1 MSETSPLRVHL
12 QAGDVLF
19 REGDVPTTG
28 FLVERGELEI
38 ATTIHGKA
46 IVLSHLRAGDLLG
59 EMAVFDG
66 EPRSATATA
75 ISDCVLF
82 PIDSTQISERLSK
95 ADPII
100 RALLEGQVKRYRGA
114 IQAIRGVQRGVN
126 IEPGSI
132 AEISAGEKFRLETHL
147 REALAGDGL
156 DVRYQPIMH
165 VASGRIAGY
174 EALVRWNHPDRGPIS
189 PMEFVGL
196 AEESGLI
203 VLLGEYVFDTACRAV
218 QRFIESGAD
227 PKPFIAVNVSARQL
241 EHPGLIER
249 VVARVEAA
257 DVPRGSL
264 KVEITESQALDH
276 GLVSAAI
283 NLCHRHG
290 IAVAL
295 DDFGTGY
302 SHLTQIHR
310 LAFDTLKIDQAF
322 SRSMLSDPRS
332 MGIVEAVVR
341 MAKALDADI
350 VVEGIETE
358 EMLEALRMMGCEYAQ
373 GYLIG
378 RPQTLD
384 ELLARESGAR

>member
-1 MSETSPLRVHL
+1 MSEMGALRVHL
-12 QAGDVLF
+12 LAGEVLFSEGDAPTTAFLIESGDV
-19 REGDVPTTG
+19 DVAISIGGRP
-28 FLVERGELEI
+28 
-38 ATTIHGKA
+38 
-46 IVLSHLRAGDLLG
+46 IVLSHLHAGDLLG

-66 EPRSATATA
+66 APRSATATA

-82 PIDSTQISERLSK
+82 PIDREQITERLSK
-95 ADPII
+95 TDPII

-114 IQAIRGVQRGVN
+114 IQAFRGVQHSESQG
-126 IEPGSI
+126 PSSA
-132 AEISAGEKFRLETHL
+132 AEISSVDKFRLETHL
-147 REALAGDGL
+147 REALASDGL

-165 VASGRIAGY
+165 VATGSIAGY
-174 EALVRWNHPDRGPIS
+174 EALIRWNHPDRGPIS
-189 PMEFVGL
+189 PMELVGL
-196 AEESGLI
+196 AEESALI
-203 VLLGEYVFDTACRAV
+203 VQVGEYMFDTACKAV
-218 QRFIESGAD
+218 KRFIESGAE

-257 DVPRGSL
+257 AVPRGSL

-276 GLVSAAI
+276 ELVAAAI
-283 NLCHRHG
+283 DLCHRHG

-302 SHLTQIHR
+302 AHLTQLHN
-310 LAFDTLKIDQAF
+310 LAFDTLKVDQAF
-322 SRSMLSDPRS
+322 SRSMLFEPRS
-332 MGIVEAVVR
+332 MAIVEAIVR
-341 MAKALDADI
+341 MARALEAEI

-358 EMLEALRMMGCEYAQ
+358 EMLEALRRLGCDYAQ

-384 ELLARESGAR
+384 ELIAQSPGAP